1 MVGKPVAWRAKKKGR
16 IMVLPALP
24 AGRSA
29 AILEALRANGGSGT
43 RTEISR
49 AVGVARATLIEEL
62 SELEELGIVVQSSV
76 VTSAGGRPARTFSI
90 NSSGA
95 SVGII
100 DVGGSR
106 TRVGIAN
113 LVGEVVQESL
123 LHVSVEVGP
132 EDVLNWAVAELQRM
146 QEAFGPQSEPG
157 VIVVGLPGP
166 VDFTT
171 GSVVRP
177 PMMRN
182 WQGFDVRRFIN
193 SSIKAPV
200 IIDNDVNL
208 IAIAEQRISYPRS
221 QVFLVIKLGTGIG
234 GALVIHERPLRGA
247 NGAAGDIGH
256 TQSIENREAMCR
268 CGQDGCVEAV
278 AGGWA
283 LIQQLEKQGVRVD
296 SVTDVA
302 KLAKAGNVIALSA
315 VRTASKVIGQAAAQ
329 AVSLLNP
336 DTLVIAGEL
345 LEAGDIVIA
354 SIRETIYQY
363 SLPLATHDLT
373 VKPSALGPLV
383 GLKGGAQLG
392 IDYLFGRVDFLQLS
406 STNEK

>member
-1 MVGKPVAWRAKKKGR
+1 
-16 IMVLPALP
+16 MVLPAMP
-24 AGRSA
+24 GSRGA
-29 AILEALRANGGSGT
+29 AILEALRENGGSAT

-49 AVGVARATLIEEL
+49 ALGIARATLIEGL
-62 SELEELGIVVQSSV
+62 SELEDSGLVAQSPA
-76 VTSAGGRPARTFSI
+76 VTSAGGRPARTFAI
-90 NSSGA
+90 NLNYA

-106 TRVGIAN
+106 TRVGLAN
-113 LVGEVVQESL
+113 LEGEVIQESS
-123 LHVSVEVGP
+123 LHVAVEVGP
-132 EDVLNWAVAELQRM
+132 EEVLNWAVSELQRM
-146 QEAFGPQSEPG
+146 QKSCGQQSVPG
-157 VIVVGLPGP
+157 IVVVGLPGP

-182 WQGFDVRRFIN
+182 WQGFDVRGFIN
-193 SSIKAPV
+193 SRIKTPV

-208 IAIAEQRISYPRS
+208 IAIAEQRISHPNA
-221 QVFLVIKLGTGIG
+221 QVFLVLKLGTGIG
-234 GALVIHERPLRGA
+234 GALVIHDRPLRGA

-256 TQSIENREAMCR
+256 TQSIENRQAMCR

-283 LIQQLEKQGVRVD
+283 LVQQLEKQGVRVD

-302 KLAKAGNVIALSA
+302 KLAKQGNVIALSA
-315 VRTASKVIGQAAAQ
+315 VRNASKVIGQAAAQ

-345 LEAGDIVIA
+345 LGAGDIVIA
-354 SIRETIYQY
+354 SIRESIYQY
-363 SLPLATHDLT
+363 SLPLATHDLN
-373 VKPSALGPLV
+373 VKPSTLGPLV

-392 IDYLFGRVDFLQLS
+392 IDYLFGRVEFLQLS
-406 STNEK
+406 FANTK